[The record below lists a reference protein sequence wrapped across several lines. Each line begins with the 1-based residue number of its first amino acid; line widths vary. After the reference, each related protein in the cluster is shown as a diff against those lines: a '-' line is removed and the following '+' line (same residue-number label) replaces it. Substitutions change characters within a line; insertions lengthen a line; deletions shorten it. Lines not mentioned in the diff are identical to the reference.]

1 MKIVICDDQK
11 YICEEV
17 SLLCKEYFLKR
28 EEICEIYCCSSGKE
42 YLECGI
48 EPDILFLDIELGD
61 MTGTEIA
68 DMTALGM
75 KETYIIYISISQ
87 FKNFRF
93 RSRFRLYIN
102 RTRYP

>member
-17 SLLCKEYFLKR
+17 SQLCKEYFLKR
-28 EEICEIYCCSSGKE
+28 EKICEIYCCSSGKE

-75 KETYIIYISISQ
+75 KETYIIYISNY
-87 FKNFRF
+87 FGR
-93 RSRFRLYIN
+93 
-102 RTRYP
+102 